1 MSLIG
6 TDAREQGPRRRPFEQ
21 TLALPRPIG
30 DVRGNGR
37 PVLIPNGKLR
47 LSNLLSVVPPG
58 THRPRILPQSLD
70 EGKLHP
76 ENHTSRDA
84 DVMPELDIAVVIV
97 TYKCAALTLES
108 LRSVDAERSTT
119 GTRIRVI
126 VVDNASGDTKDL
138 AEAIKSNN
146 WASWVTLVTAPRN
159 GGFAYGNNVG
169 IQRAYDTAT
178 PAYVYLLNP
187 DAQVRSGAI
196 ASLARFLEAH
206 PDVGI
211 AGSSFETRD
220 GSNWPFAF
228 RFPGLMSELLQGMEI
243 GALMRL
249 FDRWVV
255 ARHMSRVAQ
264 PTDWICGASMMIR
277 PSVLARIGGMDEN
290 YFLYFEETDF
300 CYRAKQAG
308 FPTWYVPD
316 SRVMHIMGQT
326 TTVTDI
332 SAGPRR
338 LPDYWF
344 ESRRR
349 YFAVTYG
356 IGKAIAIDVVTLIAN
371 WVGLIKRI
379 ALKRDRVPHF
389 LRDVIRHSVLWPRN
403 RNFPDIRCFR
413 PPD

>member
-1 MSLIG
+1 M
-6 TDAREQGPRRRPFEQ
+6 R
-21 TLALPRPIG
+21 
-30 DVRGNGR
+30 
-37 PVLIPNGKLR
+37 
-47 LSNLLSVVPPG
+47 
-58 THRPRILPQSLD
+58 
-70 EGKLHP
+70 
-76 ENHTSRDA
+76 
-84 DVMPELDIAVVIV
+84 ELDIAIVIV

-108 LRSVDAERSTT
+108 LKSVDAERSSA
-119 GTRIRVI
+119 GIRIRVI
-126 VVDNASGDTKDL
+126 VVDNASEDAKEL
-138 AEAIKSNN
+138 AAAIELNN
-146 WASWVTLVTAPRN
+146 WSSWVTLVTAPRN
-159 GGFAYGNNVG
+159 GGFAYGNNLG
-169 IQRAYDTAT
+169 IQRAYATGT

-196 ASLARFLEAH
+196 ASLARFLESH
-206 PDVGI
+206 PEVGI
-211 AGSSFETRD
+211 AGSSFETLD
-220 GSNWPFAF
+220 GSDWPFAF
-228 RFPGLMSELLQGMEI
+228 RFPGLMSELLQGIEI

-255 ARHMSRVAQ
+255 ARPMSRVAQ

-277 PSVLARIGGMDEN
+277 PSVLACIGGMDEN

-326 TTVTDI
+326 TTVTAI

-356 IGKAIAIDVVTLIAN
+356 IGKAIAIDVVSLVAN
-371 WVGLIKRI
+371 SAGLIKRI
-379 ALKRDRVPHF
+379 ALRRHPVPHF
-389 LRDVIRHSVLWPRN
+389 VRDLIKHSVLWPRN
-403 RNFPDIRCFR
+403 RNFRAIHCFR
-413 PPD
+413 PAERRT